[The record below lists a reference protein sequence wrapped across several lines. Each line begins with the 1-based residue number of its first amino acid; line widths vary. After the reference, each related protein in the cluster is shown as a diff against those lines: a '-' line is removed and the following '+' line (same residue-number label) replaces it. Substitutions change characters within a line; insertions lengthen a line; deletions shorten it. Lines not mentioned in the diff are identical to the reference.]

1 MEARDTLRAAMAR
14 GGLSTQAVA
23 DLCGVTRRTVQN
35 WLAGNARIPDL
46 ALQATVDAAFLVPV
60 GAQAKA
66 VLAMV
71 VQDQERVVAALEAVL
86 EAERQA
92 LTHTTTQLKTLEE
105 QP

>member
-35 WLAGNARIPDL
+35 WLAGKARIPDL
-46 ALQATVDAAFLVPV
+46 ALQATRLAAQMAPV
-60 GAQAKA
+60 SAQAKA
-66 VLAMV
+66 VLA
-71 VQDQERVVAALEAVL
+71 QAAQSQERVVAALEAAL
-86 EAERQA
+86 EAERLA
-92 LTHTTTQLKTLEE
+92 LTETTTQLKNLEK

>member
-14 GGLSTQAVA
+14 GGLGTQAVA

-46 ALQATVDAAFLVPV
+46 ALQAAVDAALLAPV
-60 GAQAKA
+60 GAQAKV

-71 VQDQERVVAALEAVL
+71 VQDQARVVAALEVAL

-92 LTHTTTQLKTLEE
+92 LTHTTAQLKTLEE

>member
-35 WLAGNARIPDL
+35 WLAGNTRIPGL
-46 ALQATVDAAFLVPV
+46 SLQATLDAALLIPV

-66 VLAMV
+66 VLAQV
-71 VQDQERVVAALEAVL
+71 VQDQARVVSALEGDL
-86 EAERQA
+86 EADCQA
-92 LTHTTTQLKTLEE
+92 LRIIHTQLDSLEDK
-105 QP
+105 

>member
-14 GGLSTQAVA
+14 GGLGTQAVA

-46 ALQATVDAAFLVPV
+46 ALQATVDAALLAPV

-71 VQDQERVVAALEAVL
+71 VQDQARVVAALEAAL
-86 EAERQA
+86 AAERQA
-92 LTHTTTQLKTLEE
+92 LTATTTQLKTMEE